1 MNEIV
6 KINPADYGLEES
18 KAREIEAL
26 FTPMLAKMTEL
37 EKEYNDVIAL
47 KITPETALKAKELRL
62 KYVKV
67 RTGTAEIHKG
77 AKAFYLAGGRFV
89 DGWKNA
95 QLFASEGI
103 EAKLMD
109 IEKHQ
114 ENQEKERIQ
123 KLHDSRLALLR
134 PYIEDDIM
142 AAAGIGRMDEDVW
155 KNYLLGVKVAFEQR
169 KEAERKAEED
179 RIAAEKAEAA
189 ERERIRLDNIRLQK
203 EAEEREKQIS
213 AEREKVRKEQEKRE
227 KELAV
232 EREKAEAERKALEE
246 KARKEAEEREKL
258 AAEIK
263 AKEQA
268 VEAER
273 KSKEKADKAAKLAP
287 DKEKLSIL
295 AEKLDNLEFPELQSP
310 EADQILSDVISLLNK
325 VTAYIREKSQTL

>member
-142 AAAGIGRMDEDVW
+142 AAAGIGRMEEDVW

-213 AEREKVRKEQEKRE
+213 AEREKTRKEQEKRE

-232 EREKAEAERKALEE
+232 EREAKAKLEAELKEKELAEKQAEAKAKRDEEERLAEE
-246 KARKEAEEREKL
+246 KRL
-258 AAEIK
+258 
-263 AKEQA
+263 
-268 VEAER
+268 
-273 KSKEKADKAAKLAP
+273 LNAP
-287 DKEKLSIL
+287 DKEKLNKWLDDIYIGFTPNVGGNAHKIAIEIQDKFAKFKEWAKTQIESI
-295 AEKLDNLEFPELQSP
+295 
-310 EADQILSDVISLLNK
+310 
-325 VTAYIREKSQTL
+325 

>member
-37 EKEYNDVIAL
+37 EKEYNEVVSL

-62 KYVKV
+62 KYVRV

-213 AEREKVRKEQEKRE
+213 AEREKARKEQEKRE

-232 EREKAEAERKALEE
+232 EREAKAKLEAELKEKELAEKQAEAKAKRDEEERLAEE
-246 KARKEAEEREKL
+246 KRL
-258 AAEIK
+258 
-263 AKEQA
+263 
-268 VEAER
+268 
-273 KSKEKADKAAKLAP
+273 LNAP
-287 DKEKLSIL
+287 DKEKLNKWLDDIYIGFTPNVGGNAHKIAIEIQDKFAKFKEWAKTQIESI
-295 AEKLDNLEFPELQSP
+295 
-310 EADQILSDVISLLNK
+310 
-325 VTAYIREKSQTL
+325 

>member
-142 AAAGIGRMDEDVW
+142 AAAGIGRMEEDVW

-169 KEAERKAEED
+169 KEAEKKAEED
-179 RIAAEKAEAA
+179 RIAAEKAEAE

-213 AEREKVRKEQEKRE
+213 AEREKARKEQEKRE

-232 EREKAEAERKALEE
+232 EREAKAKLEAELKEKELAEKQAEAKAKRDEEERLAEE
-246 KARKEAEEREKL
+246 KRL
-258 AAEIK
+258 
-263 AKEQA
+263 
-268 VEAER
+268 
-273 KSKEKADKAAKLAP
+273 LNAP
-287 DKEKLSIL
+287 DKEKLNKWLDDIYIGFTPNVGGNAHKIAIEIQDKFAKFKEWAKTQIESI
-295 AEKLDNLEFPELQSP
+295 
-310 EADQILSDVISLLNK
+310 
-325 VTAYIREKSQTL
+325 